1 MSIEERRKQRVEE
14 SKKKNKNS
22 LRNLL
27 FISFGL
33 IALPCLFYVYKGYTT
48 SPCYCYDKALEGLTY
63 GKTNEF
69 LDDCADTFKYRYA
82 IYDYQTM
89 YFGKSTRGYIEPS
102 VARDYFYDLCEQ
114 SK

>member
-22 LRNLL
+22 LKNLL
-27 FISFGL
+27 YISFGI
-33 IALPCLFYVYKGYTT
+33 IALPFLWSGYNSYTM
-48 SPCYCYDKALEGLTY
+48 SPCYCYEKSLKSLTD

-69 LDDCADTFKYRYA
+69 LDDCADTYKYRYA
-82 IYDYQTM
+82 IYDYQTI